1 MIGYHLGFEGRV
13 AMRSTSRDC
22 QKPSAKPCVTPVA
35 FLVAL
40 LASPSLASVKTSSPE
55 TRRADGKGQQ
65 NPPRFLFNCDGGS
78 CSISAFRP
86 PITTDQLTR
95 PVDELRGTSV
105 DVFIHCINRGGDTY
119 AHPTRVGEV
128 YGQRPI
134 DWSRYALGKSHVG
147 GLRNQAGNIRALLEA
162 GKDPIRILEA
172 RTHELRMQ
180 FWLSMRMNEQH
191 EDDVKRF
198 GSKLSEFKKANRHLL
213 IGKDFAKGV
222 GAYCD
227 KYGYTWTWDY
237 ARREV
242 RDRQLAVLVELLET
256 YHLDGLELDFC
267 RGPWYFKD
275 GRAQAGM
282 PLMTEF
288 VRRVRSAGDRVAAVK
303 DRRITLAVRVRPS
316 FEQNE
321 RLGLDVRRW
330 IKEELVDLVTPMDPG
345 YFDMGADL
353 RSFVEAAR
361 GTAVSIA
368 GGIEPNTRGYG
379 RNSPAQQFAAASAFF
394 DQGADA
400 VYLFN
405 FDCHRRRG
413 RQNAYTPA
421 EIDTLKRLDR
431 PETYRHHNKH
441 YFVTRDPRGRLAGA
455 GGTMPLPARLTVTD
469 SSREFTIYVG
479 DDLAGAREA
488 GAVEDVRLRLGLDGH
503 PPDGHGLKVWING
516 ELLDNARRK
525 VAENGRRLAYHAV
538 PARRGRNVVRI
549 ALIERPPQ
557 AGRPLRVETLE
568 LLIDYAP
575 ASSKSRPH

>member
-1 MIGYHLGFEGRV
+1 
-13 AMRSTSRDC
+13 MRLTLRDWH
-22 QKPSAKPCVTPVA
+22 KSLAKPWVTPA
-35 FLVAL
+35 ALLVAL
-40 LASPSLASVKTSSPE
+40 LASPSLASDKTSSPD
-55 TRRADGKGQQ
+55 TQRADSRGPQGV
-65 NPPRFLFNCDGGS
+65 PRLLFNCDGGS
-78 CSISAFRP
+78 CSISVFTP

-119 AHPTRVGEV
+119 AHPTQVAEI

-134 DWSRYALGKSHVG
+134 DWSRYALGKSHVR
-147 GLRNQAGNIRALLEA
+147 GLQHQAGNIRALLKA
-162 GKDPIRILEA
+162 GKDPIRILQD

-198 GSKLSEFKKANRHLL
+198 GSKISEFKKANRHLL
-213 IGKDFAKGV
+213 IGKDFARGI

-242 RDRQLAVLVELLET
+242 RDRQLAVLVELLEN
-256 YHLDGLELDFC
+256 YSLDGLELDFC

-275 GRAQAGM
+275 GKAQAGM
-282 PLMTEF
+282 PLMTESI
-288 VRRVRSAGDRVAAVK
+288 RQVRSAVDRTAAAK
-303 DRRITLAVRVRPS
+303 DRRITLAVRVRPL
-316 FEQNE
+316 FERNE

-330 IKEELVDLVTPMDPG
+330 IKDELVDLVTPMDPG
-345 YFDMGADL
+345 YLDMGADL

-379 RNSPAQQFAAASAFF
+379 RNSPAQQFAAASAFL

-413 RQNAYTPA
+413 RKNAYTPE
-421 EIDTLKRLDR
+421 EIDTLKQLDR
-431 PETYRHHNKH
+431 PETYQRRNKH

-455 GGTMPLPARLTVTD
+455 GGTMPLPARLTTTD
-469 SSREFTIYVG
+469 SPRAFTIHVG
-479 DDLAGAREA
+479 DDLARARET

-503 PPDGHGLKVWING
+503 QPDNHTLKVWING
-516 ELLDNARRK
+516 QLLDNARRK
-525 VAENGRRLAYHAV
+525 VAEDGQRLTHHAV
-538 PARRGRNVVRI
+538 PARRGQNVVRI
-549 ALIERPPQ
+549 ALVERRPQ
-557 AGRPLRVETLE
+557 ARGPLRVETIE
-568 LLIDYAP
+568 LLIDYAS
-575 ASSKSRPH
+575 ASPTPRAH